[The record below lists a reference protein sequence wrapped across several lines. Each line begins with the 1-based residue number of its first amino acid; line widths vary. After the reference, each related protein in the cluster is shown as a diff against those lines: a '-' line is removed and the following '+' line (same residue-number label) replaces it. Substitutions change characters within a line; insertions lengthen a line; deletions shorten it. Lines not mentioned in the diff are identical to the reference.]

1 MNTDT
6 NMNMN
11 MNMNPDTVRYN
22 PSRRRATCSNG
33 SSRGNMVSFSSLLVS
48 FAVFQCKF
56 QSTQSFV
63 FVPSVRVL
71 QTTHFPVTSSN
82 SRLKQQLVQ
91 IEPLKNNGVVKADNI
106 DIEKINSSSSSN
118 NTGSFGTLHPR
129 KDDVYP
135 ITRRTRT
142 SSRNNTESFE
152 TLYPRKDN
160 VFPSRTTRTR
170 PSPLKLS
177 KASIESTVD
186 DLLTSTRSMGIFDES
201 STMFS
206 SRQEEESSTFESKP
220 KGNTV
225 LARSAVGTSVRV
237 ATSVDALDIA
247 NLRLSVFS
255 NFNPEMLQ
263 LFCDRSC
270 QLLSSR
276 RQRGATCIVAT
287 TTKANKNYGSGNSNA
302 EQQQTTSVEVDVDG
316 GNDTNKKPEHNIV
329 GTAEISFHE
338 FSRTLLGYSRPKD
351 SVLYVTEVAV
361 DLDQRRKGIAR
372 LMMESIDALAKI
384 REVETIYLH
393 VDVTNSGAVRL
404 YENAGYR
411 KLNSTN
417 PMYLEFTT
425 KLNLHDG
432 ATKGR
437 CHYLMAKNVRTPT
450 WLNIQ
455 EQRKQYEPQK
465 RKTLGIEVMSSF

>member
-1 MNTDT
+1 
-6 NMNMN
+6 
-11 MNMNPDTVRYN
+11 
-22 PSRRRATCSNG
+22 
-33 SSRGNMVSFSSLLVS
+33 VSFSSLFVP
-48 FAVFQCKF
+48 FAVFQL

-71 QTTHFPVTSSN
+71 RRVGVGVGNALPLTSS
-82 SRLKQQLVQ
+82 SRPKQHLVQ
-91 IEPLKNNGVVKADNI
+91 IEPTKKNGVVKADNI
-106 DIEKINSSSSSN
+106 EIDVEIDVEINVNVNVNSGRN

-135 ITRRTRT
+135 IRRTTSRT
-142 SSRNNTESFE
+142 SRNNTESFLS
-152 TLYPRKDN
+152 TLYPREDN

-186 DLLTSTRSMGIFDES
+186 GLLTSTRSMGIFDERT
-201 STMFS
+201 TMFS
-206 SRQEEESSTFESKP
+206 SQQEEESSTFESKP
-220 KGNTV
+220 KGNAV

-263 LFCDRSC
+263 VFCDRSC

-287 TTKANKNYGSGNSNA
+287 TKSTTTTKTTTTANKNCDSNA
-302 EQQQTTSVEVDVDG
+302 EQEQEQTTSTTAQVDVR
-316 GNDTNKKPEHNIV
+316 NNAKEIENANINENANKKPEDNIV

-361 DLDQRRKGIAR
+361 DLEQRRKGIAR
-372 LMMESIDALAKI
+372 LMMEAIDALAKI
-384 REVETIYLH
+384 RDVETIYLH

-417 PMYLEFTT
+417 PMYLEFTKT
-425 KLNLHDG
+425 LNLHDG
-432 ATKGR
+432 ATRGR
-437 CHYLMAKNVRTPT
+437 CHYLMAKDVQVPT

-455 EQRKQYEPQK
+455 EQRKQHEPQK
-465 RKTLGIEVMSSF
+465 RRTLGIEVMPSF